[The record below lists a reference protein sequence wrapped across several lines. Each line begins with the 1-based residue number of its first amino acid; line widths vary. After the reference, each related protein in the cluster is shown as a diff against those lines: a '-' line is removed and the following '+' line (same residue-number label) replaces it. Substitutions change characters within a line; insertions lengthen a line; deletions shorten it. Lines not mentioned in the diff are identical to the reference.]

1 MPQPDR
7 VNRNP
12 SEANRLA
19 SQQHGVLSY
28 QQLTELGIDQNFI
41 NKQCR
46 NGEWH
51 RVCKTVWTV
60 AGSPNTVQRQLWTA
74 FLSKDQCFISGR
86 SAAAIHQFSGF
97 IQPRLPEITIPYS
110 GDARSRV
117 ARVTRSQFFPTTRR
131 VTLGGLEVAAPAE
144 TLFVVAQWVD
154 PQRTNRITD
163 DLLMRDPTALA
174 EIQEIYLRYQGHRM
188 RGMATLRPIILE
200 RSGQGYVP
208 PESELEALAWRV
220 FSEATIPEMQRQA
233 PLPWAPGAGR
243 VDLFV
248 EAWKLIVE
256 LDGRTWHT
264 KTEDF
269 ERDRSRD
276 NAAVAAGFAV
286 LRFTWEAL
294 TNDPAR
300 CVRTIEEF
308 GRRSGYRAQSSNVH
322 TNWNIAS

>member
-1 MPQPDR
+1 M
-7 VNRNP
+7 
-12 SEANRLA
+12 
-19 SQQHGVLSY
+19 
-28 QQLTELGIDQNFI
+28 
-41 NKQCR
+41 
-46 NGEWH
+46 
-51 RVCKTVWTV
+51 
-60 AGSPNTVQRQLWTA
+60 
-74 FLSKDQCFISGR
+74 
-86 SAAAIHQFSGF
+86 
-97 IQPRLPEITIPYS
+97 
-110 GDARSRV
+110 
-117 ARVTRSQFFPTTRR
+117 ARVTRSQFFSTTGR
-131 VTLGGLEVAAPAE
+131 VTLDGLEVARPAE
-144 TLFVVAQWVD
+144 TLFVIAQWVD
-154 PQRTNRITD
+154 RLRSARIAD
-163 DLLMRDPTALA
+163 DLLMRDPAALA
-174 EIQEIYLRYQGHRM
+174 EMQEIYLRYQGHRM

-220 FSEATIPEMQRQA
+220 FGEARIPEMQRQT

-243 VDLFV
+243 VDLFI
-248 EAWKLIVE
+248 EAWKLIIE

-308 GRRSGYRAQSSNVH
+308 GRRSDHRPQSSSVH
-322 TNWNIAS
+322 PNWSIAS